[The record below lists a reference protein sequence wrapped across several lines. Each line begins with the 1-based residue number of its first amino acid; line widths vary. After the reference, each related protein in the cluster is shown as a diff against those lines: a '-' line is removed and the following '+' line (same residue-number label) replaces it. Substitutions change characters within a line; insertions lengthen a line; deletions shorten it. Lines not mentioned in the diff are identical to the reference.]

1 MLAADDA
8 SDLALL
14 DTLCRVVNEAYAL
27 AEAGLWRHD
36 YARTSVTE
44 MSAAI
49 RRGQVAV
56 ARLDNR
62 PVGSIGT
69 RQLDSE
75 TGWFGVLAVDPPYG
89 ARGIGRELVAFAES
103 RAASAGSTT
112 MQLELLAP
120 TQIKHAHSELLA
132 DWYRRLGYREVSRSS
147 LLDVEPEA
155 LPFLATP
162 CEIVVH
168 RKQLGPQ
175 LRPSNRRER

>member
-1 MLAADDA
+1 MLPAAAA
-8 SDLALL
+8 SDLGLV

-27 AEAGLWRHD
+27 AEAGLWRDD
-36 YARTSVTE
+36 YARTSVSE

-49 RRGQVAV
+49 RAGHVAA

-62 PVGSIGT
+62 LVGSIWT

-75 TGWFGVLAVDPPYG
+75 TGWFGVLAVDPAHG
-89 ARGIGRELVAFAES
+89 ARGIGRELVAFVES

-120 TQIKHAHSELLA
+120 TQIKQPHSELLA
-132 DWYRRLGYREVSRSS
+132 KWYHRIGYREVSRSS
-147 LLDVEPEA
+147 LLDVEPDA

-168 RKQLGPQ
+168 RKQLDA
-175 LRPSNRRER
+175 